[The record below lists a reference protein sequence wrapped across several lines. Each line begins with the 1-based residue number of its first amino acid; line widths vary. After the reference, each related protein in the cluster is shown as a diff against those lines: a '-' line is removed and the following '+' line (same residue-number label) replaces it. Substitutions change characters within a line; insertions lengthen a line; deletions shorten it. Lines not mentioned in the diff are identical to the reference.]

1 MKKNSITKKRL
12 NTINKIIVVV
22 LLVILVKILFMTTIR
37 NSHYSELANQKT
49 YKQILVQAPR
59 GEIKDRNGVTL
70 AGNKPEFAVQIVA
83 DSFNKIGKNEKEGPN
98 RIAYSIINILERNGE
113 KYTDEFPIV
122 MDDGRYY
129 FTFDK
134 KIRDFKSEN
143 GIPMNYS
150 PKKCFYYVVDSLIK
164 NDLLSISD
172 RNLDPVKLQ
181 AKMNSLGYYPPI
193 LVKDWKF
200 TEQKNKEDW
209 LSSYRLD
216 SDITAEKA
224 FEAIRKD
231 YYKIDNSIS
240 DSEARKIML
249 VRDLLKSKI
258 YTQYNPVTLA
268 KGIKKETV
276 AQIEENAM
284 DLSGVSVAVEQK
296 RVYPE
301 GNLAA
306 HVLGYVGKIP
316 SSKAEELK
324 KNGYDAD
331 DLIGLSGIEHSY
343 EDKLKGKAGYKEV
356 KVDSVGRV
364 IDEMKSVSPVSGNSV
379 YLTIDSK
386 LQKVAEKS
394 LEDAIHSA
402 RSGSTFKSQFGDIS
416 IGETAPNAKSGA
428 VVAIDVKNGDVLSMA
443 SFPNYDPN
451 KFAGGITSE
460 DYNNYLP
467 KNKNDFL
474 APNPLLNLATQGAFQ
489 PGSTFKLITA
499 MAALESGLDPG
510 YTIND
515 PGVIKF
521 GGRNFADYVW
531 HHGGKNHGIEN
542 LYKAI
547 QESCNIYFY
556 VIGSDRNWMTGQNLH
571 LGMGAK
577 KILEY
582 ARKFGLDEGTGL
594 ENQLEERNGKV
605 PSEEQKVERTKI
617 QLKMALE
624 RTMKTHFEG
633 INPEKDKDEY
643 EKKIDEIVSWI
654 DEDKTPGRKETM
666 KRLAELGV
674 KEEYIESDADFM
686 VYSYFNFAKWGTGD
700 TFNLAIGQGEN
711 AYNPSQVVRYIAA
724 IANGGKLV
732 KMNVVDK
739 VENPKGEVTEKTER
753 KEEKIKFRNSDN
765 LDDLTKGMV
774 RVSRDGLAKKAFG
787 NFPITVASKTGTAE
801 KSGKIPSDNE
811 FEYLLSHLGSYSVT
825 KAEVMK
831 KYRELKAEREA
842 ELTKEKI
849 QDLKEKI
856 KKKDTPKEER
866 EKYEEELKSG
876 VRVKLE
882 DTDKINAFY
891 LRKAIKAVNPNI
903 TDTDIDRFKPDYGSF
918 AWCVAFAPADDPQ
931 IAVAC
936 VIPQGES
943 SSYAVLPIREI
954 MGQYFGLMKEKPED
968 KDGKKDKKDEK
979 DSKDKKEDAEDSK
992 KEENSEDRNTDNN
1005 SDRKTYGGNRGSVE
1019 DDRTRD
1025 AESDIEGFN

>member
-1 MKKNSITKKRL
+1 MKKNSIIKKRL

-22 LLVILVKILFMTTIR
+22 LLVIFVKILFMTTIR

-59 GEIKDRNGVTL
+59 GEIKDRNGVVL

-83 DSFNKIGKNEKEGPN
+83 DSFNKLGENEKEGPN

-113 KYTDEFPIV
+113 KYTDEFPIII
-122 MDDGRYY
+122 DDGKYY

-164 NDLLSISD
+164 NDVLSISD

-181 AKMNSLGYYPPI
+181 SKMNSLGYYPPI

-209 LSSYRLD
+209 LSSYSLD
-216 SDITAEKA
+216 SDITAKDA
-224 FEAIRKD
+224 FEKIRKD
-231 YYKIDNSIS
+231 YYKIDKTLS
-240 DSEARKIML
+240 DGEARKIML
-249 VRDLLKSKI
+249 VRDLLKSKR

-284 DLSGVSVAVEQK
+284 ELSGVSVAVEQK

-316 SSKAEELK
+316 SSKAEDLK
-324 KNGYDAD
+324 NNGYEAD

-343 EDKLKGKAGYKEV
+343 EDKLKGKPGYKEV

-379 YLTIDSK
+379 QLTLDSK

-394 LEDAIHSA
+394 LEDAIEAA
-402 RSGSTFKSQFGDIS
+402 RTGNTFKSQFGDIAIS
-416 IGETAPNAKSGA
+416 ERAPNAKSGA
-428 VVAIDVKNGDVLSMA
+428 IVAIDVKNGDVLSMA

-451 KFAGGITSE
+451 KFAGGITSK

-499 MAALESGLDPG
+499 MAALDSGLDPG

-515 PGVIKF
+515 PGVIRL
-521 GGRNFADYVW
+521 GGRNFADYIW
-531 HHGGKNHGIEN
+531 HHGGKNHGVEN

-556 VIGSDRNWMTGQNLH
+556 VIGSDRNWMTGQNLN

-582 ARKFGLDEGTGL
+582 AKKFGLNEGTGL

-605 PSEEQKVERTKI
+605 PSEEQKAERTKI

-624 RTMKTHFEG
+624 RRMKTHFKD
-633 INPEKDKDEY
+633 ISYEKDRDEY

-654 DEDKTPGRKETM
+654 DEEKTPGRKETI
-666 KRLAELGV
+666 KRLGELGV
-674 KEEYIESDADFM
+674 KEEDIESDADFM

-724 IANGGKLV
+724 IANGGNLV

-739 VENPKGEVTEKTER
+739 VEDPKGKVTEKTER
-753 KEEKIKFRNSDN
+753 KSEKVKFKDSSN
-765 LDDLTKGMV
+765 LKDLTEGMV

-787 NFPITVASKTGTAE
+787 NFPVTVASKTGTAE

-811 FEYLLSHLGSYSVT
+811 FEYLLSHLDSYSV
-825 KAEVMK
+825 K
-831 KYRELKAEREA
+831 KDELMEKYKELKFEKERA
-842 ELTKEKI
+842 LTNEKI
-849 QDLKEKI
+849 NELKEKI
-856 KKKDTPKEER
+856 KNKKTSKEDR
-866 EKYEEELKSG
+866 KKYEEELNAG

-891 LRKAIKAVNPNI
+891 LRKAIKALNPNI
-903 TDTDIDRFKPDYGSF
+903 TDSDIDRFKPDYGSF

-943 SSYAVLPIREI
+943 SSYAVLPIREVL
-954 MGQYFGLMKEKPED
+954 GQYFGLLKEE
-968 KDGKKDKKDEK
+968 KDEEKDKEENKDM
-979 DSKDKKEDAEDSK
+979 KKEDIKEDK
-992 KEENSEDRNTDNN
+992 NTDNN
-1005 SDRKTYGGNRGSVE
+1005 SEKKNSDDNKVEE

-1025 AESDIEGFN
+1025 LDSDIEGID

>member
-1 MKKNSITKKRL
+1 MVAKVKKNSIIKKRL

-22 LLVILVKILFMTTIR
+22 LLVIFVKILFMTTIR

-59 GEIKDRNGVTL
+59 GEIKDRNGVVL

-83 DSFNKIGKNEKEGPN
+83 DSFNKLGENEKEGPN

-113 KYTDEFPIV
+113 KYTDEFPIII
-122 MDDGRYY
+122 DDGKYY

-164 NDLLSISD
+164 NDVLSISD

-181 AKMNSLGYYPPI
+181 SKMNSLGYYPPI

-209 LSSYRLD
+209 LSSYSLD
-216 SDITAEKA
+216 SDITAKDA
-224 FEAIRKD
+224 FEKIRKD
-231 YYKIDNSIS
+231 YYKIDKTLS
-240 DSEARKIML
+240 DGEARKIML
-249 VRDLLKSKI
+249 VRDLLKSKR

-284 DLSGVSVAVEQK
+284 ELSGVSVAVEQK

-316 SSKAEELK
+316 SSKAEDLK
-324 KNGYDAD
+324 NNGYEAD

-343 EDKLKGKAGYKEV
+343 EDKLKGKPGYKEV

-379 YLTIDSK
+379 QLTLDSK

-394 LEDAIHSA
+394 LEDAIEAA
-402 RSGSTFKSQFGDIS
+402 RTGNTFKSQFGDIAIS
-416 IGETAPNAKSGA
+416 ERAPNAKSGA
-428 VVAIDVKNGDVLSMA
+428 IVAIDVKNGDVLSMA

-451 KFAGGITSE
+451 KFAGGITSK

-499 MAALESGLDPG
+499 MAALDSGLDPG

-515 PGVIKF
+515 PGVIRL
-521 GGRNFADYVW
+521 GGRNFADYIW
-531 HHGGKNHGIEN
+531 HHGGKNHGVEN

-556 VIGSDRNWMTGQNLH
+556 VIGSDRNWMTGQNLN

-582 ARKFGLDEGTGL
+582 AKKFGLNEGTGL

-605 PSEEQKVERTKI
+605 PSEEQKAERTKI

-624 RTMKTHFEG
+624 RRMKTHFKD
-633 INPEKDKDEY
+633 ISYEKDRDEY

-654 DEDKTPGRKETM
+654 DEEKTPGRKETI
-666 KRLAELGV
+666 KRLGELGV
-674 KEEYIESDADFM
+674 KEEDIESDADFM

-724 IANGGKLV
+724 IANGGNLV

-739 VENPKGEVTEKTER
+739 VEDPKGKVTEKTER
-753 KEEKIKFRNSDN
+753 KSEKIKFKDSSN
-765 LDDLTKGMV
+765 LKDLTEGMV

-787 NFPITVASKTGTAE
+787 NFPVTVASKTGTAE

-811 FEYLLSHLGSYSVT
+811 FEYLLSHLDSYSV
-825 KAEVMK
+825 K
-831 KYRELKAEREA
+831 KDELMEKYKELKFEKERA
-842 ELTKEKI
+842 LTNEKI
-849 QDLKEKI
+849 NELKEKI
-856 KKKDTPKEER
+856 KNKKTSKEDR
-866 EKYEEELKSG
+866 KKYEEELNAG

-891 LRKAIKAVNPNI
+891 LRKAIKALNPNI
-903 TDTDIDRFKPDYGSF
+903 TDSDIDRFKPDYGSF

-943 SSYAVLPIREI
+943 SSYAVLPIREVL
-954 MGQYFGLMKEKPED
+954 GQYFGLLKEE
-968 KDGKKDKKDEK
+968 KDEEKDKEENKDM
-979 DSKDKKEDAEDSK
+979 KKEDIKEDK
-992 KEENSEDRNTDNN
+992 NTDNN
-1005 SDRKTYGGNRGSVE
+1005 SEKKNSDDNKVEE

-1025 AESDIEGFN
+1025 LDSDIEGID

>member
-1 MKKNSITKKRL
+1 MKKNSIIKKRL

-22 LLVILVKILFMTTIR
+22 LLVIFVKILFMTTIR

-59 GEIKDRNGVTL
+59 GEIKDRNGVVL

-83 DSFNKIGKNEKEGPN
+83 DSFNKLGENEKEGPN

-113 KYTDEFPIV
+113 KYTDEFPIII
-122 MDDGRYY
+122 DDGKYY

-164 NDLLSISD
+164 NDVLSISD

-181 AKMNSLGYYPPI
+181 SKMNSLGYYPPI

-209 LSSYRLD
+209 LSSYSLD
-216 SDITAEKA
+216 SDITAKDA
-224 FEAIRKD
+224 FEKIRKD
-231 YYKIDNSIS
+231 YYKIDKTLS
-240 DSEARKIML
+240 DGEARKIML
-249 VRDLLKSKI
+249 VRDLLKSKR

-284 DLSGVSVAVEQK
+284 ELSGVSVAVEQK

-316 SSKAEELK
+316 SSKAEDLK
-324 KNGYDAD
+324 NNGYEAD

-343 EDKLKGKAGYKEV
+343 EDKLKGKPGYKEV

-379 YLTIDSK
+379 QLTLDSK

-394 LEDAIHSA
+394 LEDAIEAA
-402 RSGSTFKSQFGDIS
+402 RTGNTFKSQFGDIAIS
-416 IGETAPNAKSGA
+416 ERAPNAKSGA
-428 VVAIDVKNGDVLSMA
+428 IVAIDVKNGDVLSMA

-451 KFAGGITSE
+451 KFAGGITSK

-499 MAALESGLDPG
+499 MAALDSGLDPG

-515 PGVIKF
+515 PGVIRL
-521 GGRNFADYVW
+521 GGRNFADYIW
-531 HHGGKNHGIEN
+531 HHGGKNHGVEN

-556 VIGSDRNWMTGQNLH
+556 VIGSDRNWMTGQNLN

-582 ARKFGLDEGTGL
+582 AKKFGLNEGTGL

-605 PSEEQKVERTKI
+605 PSEEQKAERTKI

-624 RTMKTHFEG
+624 RRMKTHFKD
-633 INPEKDKDEY
+633 ISYEKDRDEY

-654 DEDKTPGRKETM
+654 DEEKTPGRKETI
-666 KRLAELGV
+666 KRLGELGV
-674 KEEYIESDADFM
+674 KEEDIESDADFM

-724 IANGGKLV
+724 IANGGNLV

-739 VENPKGEVTEKTER
+739 VEDPKGKVTEKTER
-753 KEEKIKFRNSDN
+753 KSEKIKFKDSSN
-765 LDDLTKGMV
+765 LKDLTEGMV

-787 NFPITVASKTGTAE
+787 NFPVTVASKTGTAE

-811 FEYLLSHLGSYSVT
+811 FEYLLSHLDSYSV
-825 KAEVMK
+825 K
-831 KYRELKAEREA
+831 KDELMEKYKELKFEKERA
-842 ELTKEKI
+842 LTNEKI
-849 QDLKEKI
+849 NELKEKI
-856 KKKDTPKEER
+856 KNKKTSKEDR
-866 EKYEEELKSG
+866 KKYEEELNAG

-891 LRKAIKAVNPNI
+891 LRKAIKALNPNI
-903 TDTDIDRFKPDYGSF
+903 TDSDIDRFKPDYGSF

-943 SSYAVLPIREI
+943 SSCAVFPIREVL
-954 MGQYFGLMKEKPED
+954 GQYFGLLKEE
-968 KDGKKDKKDEK
+968 KDEEKDKEENKDM
-979 DSKDKKEDAEDSK
+979 KKEDIKEDK
-992 KEENSEDRNTDNN
+992 NTDNN
-1005 SDRKTYGGNRGSVE
+1005 SEKKNSDDNKVEE

-1025 AESDIEGFN
+1025 LDSDIEGID